1 MDNPPLY
8 LGTNGDP
15 KVYRTWIE
23 SRAAGLMLIEPD
35 LYRAM
40 IIHHN
45 THNALQAHSFAHGIR
60 TGKAAVS
67 LLIPEWT
74 NRYIIDVILP
84 ILRGWLGMPEPVSI
98 SELHDAVWQLEYKTR
113 RPT

>member
-45 THNALQAHSFAHGIR
+45 THNALQAHSFTHDIR
-60 TGKAAVS
+60 TGRPPS
-67 LLIPEWT
+67 LLTLERT

-84 ILRGWLGMPEPVSI
+84 ILQGRLGMPEPVSI